1 MARYFFQHWQDGDPN
16 VQRTL
21 TVGTL
26 DITLVATYAPAYIMN
41 ITSTPPTVVRFDM
54 GTPLVQEQTPFS
66 NVLQAGTY
74 MLVAEDLT
82 ISGYRFKRWSDGI
95 ITASRT
101 YVHDHDM
108 TAPLM
113 IEYELIP
120 LVFDFSIGASP
131 SSQPVTVGNATSFAV
146 VTTLVAGTSQTVT
159 LSVSGLPL
167 NTTSGFSQVS
177 GNPPFASTLNIQTN
191 TNTPTGSYP
200 LTITGTGG
208 SVSHQVNVTL
218 VVNPAAA
225 FDFSINASPTS
236 QPVTVGNGTSFAVNT
251 QLLSGTAETVNL
263 SIAGLP
269 SNTSSSFSPS
279 NGYPPFTSTLNIQT
293 NANTPIGSYPLTI
306 TGSGGG
312 QNHQANVT
320 LIVNPVQVQR
330 GTIQVK
336 ALIGSAEVT
345 NATGDIKDIN
355 NTVMDTFAATP
366 HSWDQAV
373 VGVQYTVTC
382 RLAGYADKVDTATVT
397 TEGGSVSKA
406 FQFRLE
412 AGFPLWV
419 VVVAGGGLAVVGLI
433 MATRK
438 KKG

>member
-1 MARYFFQHWQDGDPN
+1 MTRFFFQHWQNGDTN
-16 VQRTL
+16 VQTSL

-26 DITLVATYAPAYIMN
+26 DINLVATYAPAYIMN

-54 GTPLVQEQTPFS
+54 GTPLVQEQTPYS
-66 NVLQAGTY
+66 NLLQAGTY

-120 LVFDFSIGASP
+120 SAFDFSINASP
-131 SSQPVTVGNATSFAV
+131 SSQPVTVGNTTSFAIA
-146 VTTLVAGTSQTVT
+146 TALVAGTSQTVT

-200 LTITGTGG
+200 LTITG
-208 SVSHQVNVTL
+208 
-218 VVNPAAA
+218 
-225 FDFSINASPTS
+225 
-236 QPVTVGNGTSFAVNT
+236 
-251 QLLSGTAETVNL
+251 
-263 SIAGLP
+263 
-269 SNTSSSFSPS
+269 
-279 NGYPPFTSTLNIQT
+279 
-293 NANTPIGSYPLTI
+293 
-306 TGSGGG
+306 SGGG
-312 QNHQANVT
+312 QTHQANVT
-320 LIVNPVQVQR
+320 LVVNPVQVQR

-345 NATGDIKDIN
+345 NATGDIKDSN
-355 NTVMDTFAATP
+355 NIIMDTFAATP

-397 TEGGSVSKA
+397 TEGSSVSKS
-406 FQFRLE
+406 FQFSLE
-412 AGFPLWV
+412 AGFPWWII
-419 VVVAGGGLAVVGLI
+419 AMGGGGLAVATLI

-438 KKG
+438 KKGKK